1 MVKQHLKLQKIKSK
15 SDEKSDTSVGQ
26 KSPVAKESSQKN
38 PQTMEELLQLTGY
51 TLLGLKK
58 GSVVEGKVASVSP
71 KEITIDIGRKTEAV
85 VIDKELETYRD
96 VLMKLKSG
104 DPVVC
109 QVIVEE
115 NDRGNPVL
123 SLRRNI
129 FEKIWN
135 DLALAKTNGTEVTVI
150 LREPVR
156 GGILV
161 EYAGVRGYIPQSQL
175 DANLSKQIEKL
186 TGRQVPVKVME
197 VDKAS
202 NRLVFS
208 QRAITEAGMLLKQ
221 KEILNTV
228 PLGETVEASITT
240 VVQFG
245 AFAKFTITSD
255 GQANDVEGLIH
266 VSEIAWEKV
275 ENVGEYLKV
284 GDKVK
289 VKIIGVDMESGKL
302 SLSLKQTLP
311 DPWEHVLDMFEKD
324 TTVKGTVT
332 KVTPL
337 GVFVMLSPGV
347 EGLMHA
353 SKIIPG
359 HEPKEKDEIQCI
371 IEDIKPDVHKI
382 SLAPALTE
390 KPVGYR

>member
-1 MVKQHLKLQKIKSK
+1 
-15 SDEKSDTSVGQ
+15 
-26 KSPVAKESSQKN
+26 
-38 PQTMEELLQLTGY
+38 MEELLASTGY

-58 GSVVEGKVASVSP
+58 GSVVEGKITSVSS

-85 VIDKELETYRD
+85 VIDKELETYRE
-96 VLMKLKSG
+96 VLMKLKPG

-129 FEKIWN
+129 FEKLWN
-135 DLALAKTNGTEVTVI
+135 DLALSKTNGAEVTVT

-175 DANLSKQIEKL
+175 DANLTKQIDKL
-186 TGRQVPVKVME
+186 TGRQIPVKVME
-197 VDKAS
+197 VDKAT

-208 QRAITEAGMLLKQ
+208 QRAITEAGMLAKQ

-228 PLGETVEASITT
+228 PLGETVEATITT

-245 AFAKFTITSD
+245 AFAKFSIPAE
-255 GQANDVEGLIH
+255 GQPNEVEGLIH

-275 ENVGEYLKV
+275 DTVGEYLKV

-289 VKIIGVDMESGKL
+289 VKIIGVDMDSGKL

-324 TTVKGTVT
+324 TTVKGKVT

-353 SKIIPG
+353 SKITPG
-359 HEPKEKDEIQCI
+359 HEPKEGDEIQCI
-371 IEDIKPDVHKI
+371 VEDIKPDVHKI
-382 SLAPALTE
+382 SLAPALKE